1 MNLNKKPTY
10 RPNLHTLTFSGSGG
24 LNLVTSNHTL
34 YFQDFSPIIRLLLT
48 NQSFIDG
55 TTCLFASILILQPE
69 NWIPGVKVL
78 DEIICQL
85 WSSQFMFWYSL
96 LMSSEFIYVL
106 LWCIFGSKNII
117 VIDRESFQ
125 LCTVEIFPSEV
136 PKIMSYHM
144 ILYPK

>member
-1 MNLNKKPTY
+1 M
-10 RPNLHTLTFSGSGG
+10 R
-24 LNLVTSNHTL
+24 SNHAL

-55 TTCLFASILILQPE
+55 TTCLFASILLLQPE

-96 LMSSEFIYVL
+96 LMSSEYISVL
-106 LWCIFGSKNII
+106 LGASFII
-117 VIDRESFQ
+117 
-125 LCTVEIFPSEV
+125 EISLLSVRKVSNYGRFFFF
-136 PKIMSYHM
+136 IRAAQNDSYNL
-144 ILYPK
+144 ISYPKYISNTDKKSPYNFSPQTF